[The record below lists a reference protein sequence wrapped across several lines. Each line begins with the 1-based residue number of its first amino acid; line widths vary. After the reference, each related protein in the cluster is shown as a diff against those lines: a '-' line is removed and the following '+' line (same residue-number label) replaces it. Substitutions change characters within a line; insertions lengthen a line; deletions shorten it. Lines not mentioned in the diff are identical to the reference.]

1 MRFLSALRRN
11 PRDVDRAPAATSP
24 SMAADLREE
33 VLEHGLD
40 AARGLAL
47 ADALEA
53 EGRPLDALE
62 VLVQAN
68 RLRPADAVEQRLVR
82 LRGAA
87 FGQLDHSLS
96 ARAWPPVVPEDP
108 AGGREGPPVV
118 TPAELTPGLLLNG
131 ILRHGSVWVK
141 GLVPRARVARLRSAI
156 DRSFEAYD
164 ATDAGRA
171 TAEMARWYS
180 PLDGI
185 QNPAIARAWRRQGN
199 GVLTADSPRAF
210 FEFMETVHELG
221 LDRLIAAYLGERPA
235 LSAEKCTLFRV
246 DARDWRVRLANW
258 HQDGAFLG
266 GGIRTVNAWFALSRC
281 GRDAPG
287 MEVIPIRLERV
298 LPVGEG
304 ASHYGWTVSPE
315 TVARE
320 LPGVPIW
327 RPEFEEG
334 DVLLF
339 DHLTL
344 HRTAADEGM
353 PNVRYAIESWFFAPS
368 VYPRELSTP
377 LVV

>member
-1 MRFLSALRRN
+1 M
-11 PRDVDRAPAATSP
+11 
-24 SMAADLREE
+24 
-33 VLEHGLD
+33 
-40 AARGLAL
+40 
-47 ADALEA
+47 
-53 EGRPLDALE
+53 
-62 VLVQAN
+62 
-68 RLRPADAVEQRLVR
+68 
-82 LRGAA
+82 
-87 FGQLDHSLS
+87 
-96 ARAWPPVVPEDP
+96 
-108 AGGREGPPVV
+108 

>member
-1 MRFLSALRRN
+1 MRLLSLLARHLRSRN
-11 PRDVDRAPAATSP
+11 GAPSASPPTTAAG
-24 SMAADLREE
+24 LYEE
-33 VLEHGLD
+33 ILEHGLD
-40 AARGLAL
+40 ARRALAL
-47 ADALEA
+47 TDALERQ
-53 EGRPLDALE
+53 GGLLDAIE
-62 VLVQAN
+62 ALVQAN
-68 RLRPADAVEQRLVR
+68 RIQRDDAIERRLVR
-82 LRGAA
+82 LRAAA
-87 FGQLDHSLS
+87 FAHLDRSLPTPP
-96 ARAWPPVVPEDP
+96 WPRVVPGDG
-108 AGGREGPPVV
+108 AGGSDGPPVV

-131 ILRHGSVWVK
+131 ILQHGSVWVR
-141 GLVPRARVARLRSAI
+141 GLVPRARVARLRRAI
-156 DRSFEAYD
+156 DRVFEAYD

-171 TAEMARWYS
+171 TAEMARWYD

-221 LDRLIAAYLGERPA
+221 LDRLIATYLGERPS

-266 GGIRTVNAWFALSRC
+266 DGIRTVNVWFALSRC

-304 ASHYGWTVSPE
+304 SHYGWTVSPE

-344 HRTAADEGM
+344 HRTAADETM
-353 PNVRYAIESWFFAPS
+353 PNVRYAIESWFFASS
-368 VYPRELSTP
+368 VYPQGLSTP